1 MNFNI
6 DRFFASF
13 TVTLTGLAGFAA
25 PTLATTTSLTNP
37 CPLIY
42 YEEPHNSRYVLPAA
56 CPPNAATRSLNR
68 QSQLSSQLPVLVS
81 ESTTAGTVQP
91 LLPSVE
97 PAPIGTVQL
106 QASRANVQ
114 LKNMTNTQITYQ
126 AIGHTPQRNLVAKTD
141 IVLRDVPTPVTITFL
156 RPDAGL
162 VRVTMVE
169 NSGSGALVL
178 MLAEATGL
186 SNSQTSVRIQ
196 SNGNVLAY

>member
-13 TVTLTGLAGFAA
+13 SAISTGLAGFAVPA
-25 PTLATTTSLTNP
+25 LAATTPLTNP

-42 YEEPHNSRYVLPAA
+42 YEEPYNSRYVLPAA
-56 CPPNAATRSLNR
+56 CPPNAATRSLNG

-81 ESTTAGTVQP
+81 GSTTAGAVQP
-91 LLPSVE
+91 LSSPVE

-106 QASRANVQ
+106 QASRVNVQ
-114 LKNMTNTQITYQ
+114 LKNTTNTQITYQ
-126 AIGHTPQRNLVAKTD
+126 VIGHTPQRNLVAKTD

-156 RPDAGL
+156 RPDSGF
-162 VRVTMVE
+162 VRVTMAE

-178 MLAEATGL
+178 TLDEATGL

>member
-13 TVTLTGLAGFAA
+13 TVTLTGLAGFAV

-42 YEEPHNSRYVLPAA
+42 YEEPHNSRYIVPAA
-56 CPPNAATRSLNR
+56 CPPNAATRSLNG
-68 QSQLSSQLPVLVS
+68 QSQLSSQLPALVS
-81 ESTTAGTVQP
+81 GSTTVGAVQP
-91 LLPSVE
+91 LSPPVE
-97 PAPIGTVQL
+97 PAPIEMVQL
-106 QASRANVQ
+106 QASRVNVQ
-114 LKNMTNTQITYQ
+114 LKNTTNTQITYQ
-126 AIGHTPQRNLVAKTD
+126 VIGHTPQRNLVAKTD
-141 IVLRDVPTPVTITFL
+141 IVLQDVPTPVTITFL
-156 RPDAGL
+156 RPDSGF
-162 VRVTMVE
+162 VRVTMAK

-178 MLAEATGL
+178 TLAEATGL